1 MFLGMK
7 EVVERRR
14 NRTHGFRKVGFKENR
29 GRKLS
34 VEDVIEGIRVLGEM
48 QMLSKLG
55 GFYPCMSF
63 PLKFHAPFESS

>member
-14 NRTHGFRKVGFKENR
+14 NRKHGFRKVGFKENR
-29 GRKLS
+29 GDKLR
-34 VEDVIEGIRVLGEM
+34 VEDVIECIKVLGEM

-55 GFYPCMSF
+55 FFLSLYEFS
-63 PLKFHAPFESS
+63 A